1 MPLPLRSS
9 IAFYKSAQILSRF
22 HSIVQA
28 RVLWSGLR
36 SFVHITAA
44 GAGRNFII
52 MAEIG
57 KYNILR
63 VVKKNDDGLIL
74 SDGEHEVL
82 LPSTDALPQVEVND
96 TITVFVFMDTTGQL
110 LATTKQAFAEIGDFA
125 YLTVVDAD
133 ENGTFLDLGIN
144 QNVYAPIEEQQQ
156 PMSEGEKHIVYL
168 YLDEPNQRI
177 LASSRLH
184 QYIEEGD
191 FEVGDEV
198 QLLISEESNLGF
210 HAIINNRHIG
220 MLYRNELVADVV
232 IGDQRKG
239 WIKNIHIEGK
249 IDLSLRPQGF
259 EHVLNTKKVILHA
272 LKNEGGKI
280 GLGDKST
287 PEEIQARFQIS
298 KNAFRKAIGGL
309 YKERLITLS
318 DYEIRFLTD

>member
-1 MPLPLRSS
+1 M
-9 IAFYKSAQILSRF
+9 
-22 HSIVQA
+22 
-28 RVLWSGLR
+28 
-36 SFVHITAA
+36 
-44 GAGRNFII
+44 

-63 VVKKNDDGLIL
+63 VVKKDDDGLNL
-74 SDGEHEVL
+74 SDGEHEIL

-125 YLTVVDAD
+125 YLTAVDAD

-198 QLLISEESNLGF
+198 QLLISEEANLGF

-220 MLYRNELVADVV
+220 ILYRNELVVDVA
-232 IGDQRKG
+232 IGDKRKG
-239 WIKNIHIEGK
+239 WIKSIHIEGR

-259 EHVLNTKKVILHA
+259 EHVLNTKKVILRA
-272 LKNEGGKI
+272 LKNEGGTI
-280 GLGDKST
+280 SLGDKST
-287 PEEIQARFQIS
+287 PEEIHARFQIS

>member
-1 MPLPLRSS
+1 
-9 IAFYKSAQILSRF
+9 
-22 HSIVQA
+22 
-28 RVLWSGLR
+28 
-36 SFVHITAA
+36 
-44 GAGRNFII
+44 

-63 VVKKNDDGLIL
+63 VVKKSSDGLNL
-74 SDGEHEVL
+74 SDGENEIL
-82 LPSTDALPQVEVND
+82 LPSADVLPQAEVND
-96 TITVFVFMDTTGQL
+96 TITVFVFINTAGQL
-110 LATTKQAFAEIGDFA
+110 LATTKQAFAEVGDFA
-125 YLTVVDAD
+125 YLTVVDVGED
-133 ENGTFLDLGIN
+133 GTFLDLGIN
-144 QNVYAPIEEQQQ
+144 QNIYVPIEEQQR
-156 PMSEGEKHIVYL
+156 PMREGEKHIVYL
-168 YLDEPNQRI
+168 YLDRLNQHI
-177 LASSRLH
+177 VASSRLH

-198 QLLISEESNLGF
+198 QLLISEETDLGF

-220 MLYRNELVADVV
+220 ILYRNELVADVA
-232 IGDQRKG
+232 IGQKRKG

-280 GLGDKST
+280 SLGDKST
-287 PEEIQARFQIS
+287 PEEIHARFQIS

-318 DYEIRFLTD
+318 DYEIRFLTDQHAD

>member
-1 MPLPLRSS
+1 M
-9 IAFYKSAQILSRF
+9 
-22 HSIVQA
+22 
-28 RVLWSGLR
+28 
-36 SFVHITAA
+36 
-44 GAGRNFII
+44 

-63 VVKKNDDGLIL
+63 VVKKNDDGLNL
-74 SDGEHEVL
+74 SDGENEIL

-125 YLTVVDAD
+125 YLTAVDAD

-198 QLLISEESNLGF
+198 QLLISEEANLGF

-220 MLYRNELVADVV
+220 ILYRNELVVDVA
-232 IGDQRKG
+232 IGDKRKG
-239 WIKNIHIEGK
+239 WIKSIHIEGR

-259 EHVLNTKKVILHA
+259 EHVLNTKKVILRA
-272 LKNEGGKI
+272 LKNEGGTI
-280 GLGDKST
+280 SLGDKST
-287 PEEIQARFQIS
+287 PEEIHARFQIS